1 MASAMT
7 ATDRKKLKVQEL
19 RDELAMRG
27 LETDGVKAVLLERL
41 EEAIAEEKKLEEL
54 PAAGEVDAQAEEA
67 ATTEKPPEETA
78 EEPEAEEELPA
89 AEEAGVAEE
98 EPKPA
103 PTAEETKPTAV
114 AAVAPSDPDAEA
126 EKRRKRAERFGISGC
141 RREQEEGARSSLRST
156 GHGPGRGEE
165 AAESRALRD
174 PNSRERC
181 REEGSSRAA
190 L

>member
-1 MASAMT
+1 VGVRSAGRARQKGTMASAMT

-67 ATTEKPPEETA
+67 ATSEKPPEETA

-98 EPKPA
+98 GKDPVRLHTPTPKMTKMGPA
-103 PTAEETKPTAV
+103 LSPA
-114 AAVAPSDPDAEA
+114 
-126 EKRRKRAERFGISGC
+126 
-141 RREQEEGARSSLRST
+141 
-156 GHGPGRGEE
+156 H
-165 AAESRALRD
+165 
-174 PNSRERC
+174 
-181 REEGSSRAA
+181 
-190 L
+190 